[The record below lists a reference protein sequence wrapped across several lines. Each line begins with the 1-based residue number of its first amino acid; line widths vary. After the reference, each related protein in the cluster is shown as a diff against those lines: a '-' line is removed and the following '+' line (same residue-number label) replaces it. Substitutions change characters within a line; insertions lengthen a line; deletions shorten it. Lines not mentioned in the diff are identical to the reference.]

1 MPRNYKLTWQPGASG
16 RGGRWRKK
24 YKGKSYYFDGGR
36 GKTDRDSYDAALASW
51 EQLKVKLD
59 VAAPKKHQA
68 DYERAMG
75 KWEQVLAWCRKH
87 QEAEMADVATEK
99 IASLRKHLSA
109 SRPRPV
115 AIGDT
120 FEGQFDWSV
129 RFPGWDQAMKEIAAL
144 VVLPPAE
151 SRTEHSD
158 EPLVIPPRNG
168 WGDDPLRSDLQKW
181 NDRLEIATRSA
192 AKPEQTVR
200 AQVAAYVA
208 TKQSAISASELSGG
222 RAYTIQLHLDH
233 FVSWLGG
240 DTSVIEISGKTL
252 SDYRLELL
260 RRVEANDW
268 SRVTAKGRMGTVK
281 GFVHWLW
288 QMEAIPTLPRVLDA
302 KARALQI
309 GTPSASIVVFTLDEI
324 STLLAEASDRTTLY
338 ILLMLNCGMTQKDI
352 ADLQMAEVDW
362 ERRYIT
368 RKRSKTKD
376 RENVPIVTYA
386 LWPETLR
393 LLKQERSSKST
404 GLVLLNKNGE
414 PLWYEEVQADG
425 KLKKNDNIRNAFAR
439 LTQKTK
445 INKPLKSLKKT
456 SASLIRGNSKYA
468 SLESLFLGH
477 APQSMADKHY
487 AATPQELL
495 DEAIVWLGSKY
506 GIGVS

>member
-1 MPRNYKLTWQPGASG
+1 MPRKYKLTWQPGTKG
-16 RGGRWRKK
+16 RVGRWRKK

-36 GKTDRDSYDAALASW
+36 GKTDRETYDAAVSEW
-51 EQLKVKLD
+51 ELLKLKID
-59 VAAPKKHQA
+59 NAAPKQHQA
-68 DYERAMG
+68 KYEQAIG

-87 QEAEMADVATEK
+87 QEVEMADAAIEK
-99 IASLRKHLSA
+99 LTLLRQHFA
-109 SRPRPV
+109 APHPRPV
-115 AIGDT
+115 PATDT

-129 RFPGWDQAMKEIAAL
+129 RFPGWDQAMRDIAAL
-144 VVLPPAE
+144 VDLPSNE
-151 SRTEHSD
+151 SLTAITT
-158 EPLVIPPRNG
+158 EPLVIPPQHG
-168 WGDDPLRSDLQKW
+168 WEDDPLRRNMQIW
-181 NDRLEIATRSA
+181 NDRLQVAARSA
-192 AKPEQTVR
+192 VAPEQTVR

-208 TKQSAISASELSGG
+208 AKQSAIAAGELSGG

-240 DTSVIEISGKTL
+240 DTPVIEINGKIL
-252 SDYRLELL
+252 SDFRRELL
-260 RRVEANDW
+260 QRVETNDW
-268 SRVTAKGRMGTVK
+268 SRVTAKGRMGTIK

-288 QMEAIPTLPRVLDA
+288 QMEAIPTMPRVLDA
-302 KARALQI
+302 KSRALQI

-352 ADLQMAEVDW
+352 ADLQMTEVDW
-362 ERRYIT
+362 ERGYVT

-376 RENVPIVTYA
+376 RENVPVVSYV

-393 LLKQERSSKST
+393 LLKQERNRKAT
-404 GLVLLNKNGE
+404 GLVLLNENEK
-414 PLWYEEVQADG
+414 PLWYEEVQPDG

-439 LTQKTK
+439 LAKKTK
-445 INKPLKSLKKT
+445 IKKPLKSLKKT

-487 AATPQELL
+487 AATPQDLL
-495 DEAIVWLGSKY
+495 DEAIVWLGGEY
-506 GIGVS
+506 GLR